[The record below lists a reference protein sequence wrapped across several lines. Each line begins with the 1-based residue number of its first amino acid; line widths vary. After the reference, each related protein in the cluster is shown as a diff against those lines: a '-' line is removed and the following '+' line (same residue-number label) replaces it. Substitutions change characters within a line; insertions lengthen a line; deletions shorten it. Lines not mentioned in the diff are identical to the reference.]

1 MKRLILTFFMAAAVA
16 CAKSEPGTDT
26 TNAASAA
33 ASAPQEITITSRDF
47 TFTAPDTVNPGL
59 TRIRYVNEGP
69 NLHHAFLIRL
79 TEGKTLADFGAAMQS
94 MKPGDAFPSWAIDAG
109 GPNPVEIGKEGV
121 VTQEL
126 LPGNYALI
134 CVVDI
139 PDKVMH
145 VMKGMS
151 AMIVVRDAP
160 MVASTPPTPDVT
172 MTLADYQ
179 FGLST
184 PLTAGK
190 HVIKVDNAAAQPH
203 EVLLFRLADGK
214 TPEDFGKWGADYKG
228 PPPGE
233 VMGGV
238 APFKSGQSLY
248 LEVDLTPGNY
258 LLVCFV
264 PDATDGKPHVEH
276 GMIMPI
282 TIS

>member
-1 MKRLILTFFMAAAVA
+1 MKRLLLCALAASVA
-16 CAKSEPGTDT
+16 CAESQPGTDT
-26 TNAASAA
+26 ASASAA
-33 ASAPQEITITSRDF
+33 VSGPQEMTITSRDF
-47 TFTAPDTVNPGL
+47 AFTAPDTVNPGL

-79 TEGKTLADFGAAMQS
+79 TEGKTLADLGAAMQS
-94 MKPGDAFPSWAIDAG
+94 MKLGDPLPSWASDAG
-109 GPNPVEIGKEGV
+109 GPNPVEIGKEAV

-126 LPGNYALI
+126 QPGTYALI

-139 PDKVMH
+139 PDKVPH

-151 AMIVVRDAP
+151 TSFVVRDAP
-160 MVASTPPTPDVT
+160 AVAAAPPTADVT
-172 MTLADYQ
+172 MTLSDYQ

-190 HVIKVDNAAAQPH
+190 HVIRIDNAAEQPH
-203 EVLLFRLADGK
+203 EVLLFRFAEGK

-228 PPPGE
+228 PPPGT

-238 APFKSGQSLY
+238 APFKRGQSLY

-264 PDATDGKPHVEH
+264 PDAKDGKAHLEH

-282 TIS
+282 TIG

>member
-1 MKRLILTFFMAAAVA
+1 MKKLLLCALAVSVA
-16 CAKSEPGTDT
+16 CAENQPGTDT
-26 TNAASAA
+26 TNASAA
-33 ASAPQEITITSRDF
+33 ASGPQEMTITSRDF
-47 TFTAPDTVNPGL
+47 AFTGPDTVNPGL

-69 NLHHAFLIRL
+69 NPHHAFLVRL

-94 MKPGDAFPSWAIDAG
+94 MKPGDPFPSWAIDAG
-109 GPNPVEIGKEGV
+109 GPNPVEIGKEAV

-126 LPGNYALI
+126 HPGTYALI

-139 PDKVMH
+139 PDKVPH

-151 AMIVVRDAP
+151 TSFVVRDAP
-160 MVASTPPTPDVT
+160 AVAATPPTADVT

-190 HVIKVDNAAAQPH
+190 HVIKIDNAATQPH
-203 EVLLFRLADGK
+203 EVLLFRLDDGK

-228 PPPGE
+228 PPPGK

-238 APFKSGQSLY
+238 APFTGSESLY

-264 PDATDGKPHVEH
+264 PDAKDGKAHLEH

-282 TIS
+282 TIG